1 MECTHILSLPTQ
13 LLVKILWH
21 TSQSIMDII
30 SDGSE
35 SGDYKFLSTRG
46 DICRGRPSIFPEKS
60 ITLAQAPLAS
70 ADVAWNLLVASVCR
84 DWRRLAERHVSSI
97 SVREDLAVSRQDLAS
112 AVTRFPSLTHLH
124 LHDGS
129 AECVDDAFLAHLA
142 STCPKLRALHVGT
155 RINLFHRN
163 PRIQVPEDSHPI
175 TEAVSVICQAFPVF
189 PYLLTTVLGRDADS
203 ASSPPLQLPSLR
215 SLRVNGICQT
225 FFDLFPSGSPG
236 TDLQLLEIASVS
248 AAEILPADIGE
259 LMPCVRELSLF
270 RCASVTELPEEL
282 TSLARLESLRIS
294 SCTQISRLPRN
305 LGELSALKRL
315 ELFALPLTALPDSLA
330 QLTRL
335 EFSLLECQGVRRL
348 PAEFSC
354 LTALETL
361 YLGQMLPDGIGKLSN
376 LKTLLLEEHGHVQRL
391 LPSSFTQ
398 LSLLT
403 RLELNRSTI
412 EELPQDIAMLSSLQ
426 HLCLCSCPNLRMIH
440 DSVSG
445 LTGLEILVID
455 NCYHLTPVPGLD
467 AFTRL
472 KRLEVVH
479 CVAEPPASLPPSL
492 EFLAMPMYSQRAPP
506 STMPHLPHLRSLELS
521 KIDAGS
527 NLAAITSACRLRR
540 LKLQLVGE
548 AEDLPSPFPHLPH
561 LHVLLILESPKL
573 RRLPERIG
581 SLLPQLRELV
591 VQNSSLRRLPASVCE
606 LQCLTSLEIRGCIR
620 LAPLPHDIGV
630 LTRLRRLSVCFCRFL
645 GELPDSLT
653 QLTCLQE
660 LNAGFTC
667 LHSLPSGFARLS
679 RLRRLYLNGCENLEA
694 LPEEVTELR
703 MLCYLGVRDCPQLL
717 NSDNRVDTHGVDRMY
732 GLEVDDLGTV
742 MDF

>member
-1 MECTHILSLPTQ
+1 MVNDPPFTAPSLPLHRPFTAPSPP
-13 LLVKILWH
+13 LH
-21 TSQSIMDII
+21 RPFTPPSPS
-30 SDGSE
+30 
-35 SGDYKFLSTRG
+35 FPLSPAPPVAPPTLPRG
-46 DICRGRPSIFPEKS
+46 LRPSRCLPMR
-60 ITLAQAPLAS
+60 
-70 ADVAWNLLVASVCR
+70 LLPVV
-84 DWRRLAERHVSSI
+84 LVILTVSL
-97 SVREDLAVSRQDLAS
+97 R
-112 AVTRFPSLTHLH
+112 
-124 LHDGS
+124 
-129 AECVDDAFLAHLA
+129 A
-142 STCPKLRALHVGT
+142 STSLSV
-155 RINLFHRN
+155 
-163 PRIQVPEDSHPI
+163 SHH
-175 TEAVSVICQAFPVF
+175 
-189 PYLLTTVLGRDADS
+189 TTVLGRDADS

-248 AAEILPADIGE
+248 AAEILPAGIGE
-259 LMPCVRELSLF
+259 LMPCVRELSLV

-335 EFSLLECQGVRRL
+335 EFFSLLECQGVRRL

-361 YLGQMLPDGIGKLSN
+361 YLGQMLPDGIGRLSN

-403 RLELNRSTI
+403 RFELNRSTI

-426 HLCLCSCPNLRMIH
+426 HLCLCSCPNLRMIP

-521 KIDAGS
+521 KVDAGS

-540 LKLQLVGE
+540 LKLQLAGE

-591 VQNSSLRRLPASVCE
+591 VQNSSLRRLPASV
-606 LQCLTSLEIRGCIR
+606 
-620 LAPLPHDIGV
+620 
-630 LTRLRRLSVCFCRFL
+630 FL

-679 RLRRLYLNGCENLEA
+679 RLRRLYLNGCENLEV

-703 MLCYLGVRDCPQLL
+703 MLRYLGVRDCPQLL